1 MPRAWCSR
9 PPIAQQ
15 ALTASAR
22 PWMSCALLAA
32 SWSSSALSKNQ
43 PNAIANE
50 LHHGPIVWITRSWRS
65 LCHEN
70 VNQPNCHFLAGYHLF
85 NVCFCRRLQRREG
98 TLAGEPFDKI
108 IKPARRNIPG
118 SDKQIVGRVLA
129 SERGLASK
137 PAAAGSVAG
146 ADVPE
151 RAPAPANLGS
161 YDVLGRWP

>member
-1 MPRAWCSR
+1 MK
-9 PPIAQQ
+9 
-15 ALTASAR
+15 
-22 PWMSCALLAA
+22 MSINRIVTFLLAITYSTFA
-32 SWSSSALSKNQ
+32 FAVDC
-43 PNAIANE
+43 NA
-50 LHHGPIVWITRSWRS
+50 G
-65 LCHEN
+65 
-70 VNQPNCHFLAGYHLF
+70 
-85 NVCFCRRLQRREG
+85 G
-98 TLAGEPFDKI
+98 TIAGEPFDKI